1 VPVKSSKIA
10 IPVPEDNEKMH
21 IQDRRGIGYDPLVQP
36 SLRHENKLRPKS
48 QKTIAFKILAS
59 QDDRVLAIVGPCS
72 IHSPS
77 QAIEYATLLKSKMPE
92 WSNLHI
98 IMRAYL
104 CARSVLAVCPGV
116 FALCGGP
123 VRRMPR
129 SPHCETIRRTSLV
142 FNRIL
147 TYPHS
152 EVRHW
157 PALSVP
163 HTLPVH
169 LRPHLL
175 GAIGARTTESQLH
188 HELASSVSF
197 PIGCKN
203 GKDGSVAVPVDAMC
217 SSSNPRAFMGARR
230 HRTDTAKRRRDG
242 QPGLPVG
249 PEDKCVA
256 CAPRRV
262 QPQGLYCTSL
272 IQ

>member
-1 VPVKSSKIA
+1 MRMLAANLIHKSAQLTLAQQRLSASRLAHHSLRTRTRPLSPRHVPVKSSKIA
-10 IPVPEDNEKMH
+10 IPVPEDDEKMH

-98 IMRAYL
+98 IMRAY
-104 CARSVLAVCPGV
+104 
-116 FALCGGP
+116 F
-123 VRRMPR
+123 
-129 SPHCETIRRTSLV
+129 
-142 FNRIL
+142 
-147 TYPHS
+147 

-203 GKDGSVAVPVDAMC
+203 GKDGS
-217 SSSNPRAFMGARR
+217 
-230 HRTDTAKRRRDG
+230 
-242 QPGLPVG
+242 
-249 PEDKCVA
+249 
-256 CAPRRV
+256 
-262 QPQGLYCTSL
+262 
-272 IQ
+272 